1 MGLRRSALQG
11 GLQWSTRLRNERRQR
26 TSYHRQ
32 IDMARAKSGA
42 TTATGL
48 DSVRRGAAPE
58 FEGAD
63 VVRADA
69 PLADAPDAEAIDVL
83 EKA

>member
-1 MGLRRSALQG
+1 
-11 GLQWSTRLRNERRQR
+11 
-26 TSYHRQ
+26 
-32 IDMARAKSGA
+32 MARAKSGA